1 MMAGDEEKWTVNQV
15 PKALDD
21 GRVWWGVIG

>member
-15 PKALDD
+15 PKPLDG